1 MPSYLV
7 FAHMAVGGIILL
19 MGKRLFWFFVMVA
32 GFFLGME
39 VVGDLLIGYP
49 GWVVW
54 VSAAFAG
61 LAGALLAVFF
71 QRVAF
76 VIAGLYGG
84 GYLAIVLVHSFG
96 WPLSDTAVFIAGGI
110 IGTIFAAVAMDW
122 AIIVLSSLAGSSI
135 VVAALGLQP
144 MQGLLAGVGLTG
156 AGIIVQATQLRRV
169 PGKPT
174 SKTGYD

>member
-7 FAHMAVGGIILL
+7 FAHIAAGAIILL
-19 MGKRLFWFFVMVA
+19 MGKKLFWFFVMVA

-39 VVGDLLIGYP
+39 VVGDLLVGYP

-76 VIAGLYGG
+76 VIAGLYSG
-84 GYLAIVLVHSFG
+84 GYLAIVLVHSLG
-96 WPLSDTAVFIAGGI
+96 WPISDTVVFIAGGL
-110 IGTIFAAVAMDW
+110 IGAIFAAVAMDW

-135 VVAALGLQP
+135 IVAALGLQP
-144 MQGLLAGVGLTG
+144 ISGLLAGGGLTG
-156 AGIIVQATQLRRV
+156 LGIIVQAAQLRRL
-169 PGKPT
+169 PGKANST
-174 SKTGYD
+174 TG